1 MQNSNFTEGNRK
13 TRMRAHRSKLRPIKD
28 AIRDLQLRSNVVVYD
43 GMVGVLSAISGNVLY
58 EKQTKLDVE
67 EAIALR
73 GAT

>member
-13 TRMRAHRSKLRPIKD
+13 TGMRAHRSKLLPIKD

-43 GMVGVLSAISGNVLY
+43 GMVGVLSAMSGNVLY

-73 GAT
+73 GAA

>member
-13 TRMRAHRSKLRPIKD
+13 TRMRAHRSKLLPIKD
-28 AIRDLQLRSNVVVYD
+28 VIRDLQLRPNVVVYD
-43 GMVGVLSAISGNVLY
+43 GMVGVLSAMSGNVLY

-73 GAT
+73 GAA

>member
-1 MQNSNFTEGNRK
+1 
-13 TRMRAHRSKLRPIKD
+13 MRAHRSKLLPIKD

-43 GMVGVLSAISGNVLY
+43 GMVGVLSAMSGNVLY

-73 GAT
+73 GAA